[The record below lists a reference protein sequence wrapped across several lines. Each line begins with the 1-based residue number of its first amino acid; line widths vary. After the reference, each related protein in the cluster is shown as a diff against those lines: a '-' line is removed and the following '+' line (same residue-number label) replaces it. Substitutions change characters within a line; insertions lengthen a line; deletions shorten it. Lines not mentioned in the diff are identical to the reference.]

1 MTRLITFAVSMVLFA
16 GLIGCGDS
24 SNEVAELR
32 AELAEVKTE
41 LKKLTEMKEEY
52 PDKEEYLDKKDDSKS
67 DSISLGDEC
76 KETPNFTLEKCEV
89 LDHAEIALGQLGGTS
104 RIGAIEYLTLIEGH
118 SYEDSV
124 EALNY
129 FKPDYIEQAV
139 EEARFRLYETYPAFS
154 KRSLV
159 EFLVVSQKFTIEEAL
174 YGVEALDADWKEQA
188 SLRVDRILDLA
199 STPFS
204 EIAIGDNMI
213 ASLAPWDP
221 SSAISLLALW
231 QTDSFTRDAINAQLV
246 SEGYGTEE
254 RKYALDMAGL

>member
-1 MTRLITFAVSMVLFA
+1 MKCLITVAISMVLLA
-16 GLIGCGDS
+16 GLIGCSDS
-24 SNEVAELR
+24 NSEVAELR

-41 LKKLTEMKEEY
+41 LEELTAMKEEY

-76 KETPNFTLEKCEV
+76 KEIPNFTVEKCEV
-89 LDHAEIALGQLGGTS
+89 MDHAEIALGQSGGTS

-118 SYEDSV
+118 GYEASV

-129 FKPDYIEQAV
+129 FKPDYMEQAV

-154 KRSLV
+154 ERSLV
-159 EFLVVSQKFTIEEAL
+159 EFLVVSQKFTLGEAL
-174 YGVEALDADWKEQA
+174 YGVEALDADWEEQA
-188 SLRVDRILDLA
+188 SLRVDRILELA

-204 EIAIGDNMI
+204 EIAIGDNLI

-221 SSAISLLALW
+221 SSAISLFALW
-231 QTDSFTRDAINAQLV
+231 QTNSFTRDSINAQLV
-246 SEGYGTEE
+246 SEGYSTEE
-254 RKYALDMAGL
+254 RKYALDKAGL

>member
-1 MTRLITFAVSMVLFA
+1 MKRLITVAISMVLLA
-16 GLIGCGDS
+16 GLIGCSDS
-24 SNEVAELR
+24 DNEVAELR

-41 LKKLTEMKEEY
+41 LEELTAMKEEY
-52 PDKEEYLDKKDDSKS
+52 PNKEEYLDKKDDGKS

-76 KETPNFTLEKCEV
+76 KEIPNFTVEKCEV
-89 LDHAEIALGQLGGTS
+89 MDHAEIALGQSGGTS

-118 SYEDSV
+118 GYEASV

-129 FKPDYIEQAV
+129 FKPDYMEQAV

-154 KRSLV
+154 ERSLV
-159 EFLVVSQKFTIEEAL
+159 EFLVVSQKFTLGEAL
-174 YGVEALDADWKEQA
+174 YGVEALDADWEEQA

-204 EIAIGDNMI
+204 EIAIGDNLI

-231 QTDSFTRDAINAQLV
+231 QTNSFTRDSINAQLV
-246 SEGYGTEE
+246 SEGYSTEE
-254 RKYALDMAGL
+254 REYALDKAEL

>member
-1 MTRLITFAVSMVLFA
+1 MKRLITVAISMVLLA
-16 GLIGCGDS
+16 GLIGCSDS
-24 SNEVAELR
+24 DNEVAELR

-41 LKKLTEMKEEY
+41 LEELTAMKEEY
-52 PDKEEYLDKKDDSKS
+52 PNKEEYLDKKDDGKS

-76 KETPNFTLEKCEV
+76 KEIPNFTVEKCEV
-89 LDHAEIALGQLGGTS
+89 MDHAEIALGQSGGTS

-118 SYEDSV
+118 GYEASV

-129 FKPDYIEQAV
+129 FKPDYMEQAV

-154 KRSLV
+154 ERSLV
-159 EFLVVSQKFTIEEAL
+159 EFLVVSQKFTLGEAL
-174 YGVEALDADWKEQA
+174 YGVEALDADWEEQA
-188 SLRVDRILDLA
+188 SLRVDRILELA

-204 EIAIGDNMI
+204 EIAIGDNLI

-231 QTDSFTRDAINAQLV
+231 QTNSFTRDSINAQLV
-246 SEGYGTEE
+246 SEGYSTEE
-254 RKYALDMAGL
+254 REYALDKAGL